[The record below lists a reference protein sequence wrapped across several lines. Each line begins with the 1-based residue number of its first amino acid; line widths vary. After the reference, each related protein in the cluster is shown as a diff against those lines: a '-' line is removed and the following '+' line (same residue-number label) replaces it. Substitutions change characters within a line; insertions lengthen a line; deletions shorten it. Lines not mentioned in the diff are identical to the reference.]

1 MFCHRFLTEF
11 TSLNCFQS
19 DGDRC
24 ERRRC
29 ASRRRCGGE
38 RWVAATAVPAIETE
52 KADLSIVVTDGQW
65 LETGISDGY
74 HSAYGVAFSVTN
86 SGQAEAPASQVT
98 YIVHCGGSPTPSS
111 GRYPLPTL
119 AVGDTIH
126 VRVPLDHMCEAGK
139 EVDLTVW
146 LDVKDFID
154 GLDEDNNIMKQ
165 TLVMG
170 ES

>member
-1 MFCHRFLTEF
+1 MKKLTLLLALLFLF
-11 TSLNCFQS
+11 A
-19 DGDRC
+19 
-24 ERRRC
+24 C
-29 ASRRRCGGE
+29 ASGTDE
-38 RWVAATAVPAIETE
+38 VEQVIEAEEVVPTTEAVPATAVPAIETE

-126 VRVPLDHMCEAGK
+126 VRVPLDNMCEAGK
-139 EVDLTVW
+139 EIDLTVW

-154 GLDEDNNIMKQ
+154 ELDEDNNIMKQ
-165 TLVMG
+165 SLVMG